1 MSREQLLQILPPF
14 GNKNVVL
21 RYDQTTNDIITEIL
35 KAHNQYANDYA
46 KIAVYFKGAN
56 DMQTAKNCFSFL
68 KKNIAYK
75 IDSGE
80 NQLIKSPAAI
90 LATKKSDCK
99 CYSLFVG
106 GILGALKIPF
116 CYRFASYNEYDKTP
130 GHVFIVMHPSANSK
144 KETWI
149 DAVLPSFDNR
159 KQYNYKIDRMAIN
172 SISGIGKTSAK
183 KAAKKAAGKT
193 LGQKLKKGA
202 KVVLKVAAAPARNAF
217 LLLVKLN
224 FEGLAT
230 KLNQAYIKKPSEL
243 KNLWEGT
250 LGGKINSLV
259 SNINQG
265 AKKKKIGEC
274 NCNKQIGV
282 VPFAAAAAAAAPI
295 IAKVVAWLKSNGLV
309 SQDGKFNVKKL
320 TDLAKFELNK
330 KVQDLAA
337 EKLAP
342 EAAQNAEAATE
353 AEALA
358 EAANETPE
366 AAEAAEPVKKLDLA
380 SNSKITTGTEK
391 NNSLLYVAAAAA
403 AVFIISNK

>member
-1 MSREQLLQILPPF
+1 MNRNQLLQILPPF
-14 GNKNVVL
+14 GNRNVVL

-35 KAHNQYANDYA
+35 KAHDLYKNDYS

-56 DMQTAKNCFSFL
+56 DIQTAKNCFSFL

-75 IDSGE
+75 IDTGE
-80 NQLIKSPAAI
+80 NQLIKSPSAI

-99 CYSLFVG
+99 CYSLFTG
-106 GILGALKIPF
+106 GILGALNIPF
-116 CYRFASYNEYDKTP
+116 CYRFASYNEFDKTP
-130 GHVFIVMHPSANSK
+130 GHVFIVMHPSANAK

-159 KQYNYKIDRMAIN
+159 KQYNYKIDKMAIN

-217 LLLVKLN
+217 LLLVKIN
-224 FEGLAT
+224 FQGLAT

-259 SNINQG
+259 TNINQG

-274 NCNKQIGV
+274 GCNKTIGV

-295 IAKVVAWLKSNGLV
+295 IAKVVAWLKSSGLV
-309 SQDGKFNVKKL
+309 SQDGKLDVKKL
-320 TDLAKFELNK
+320 ANLAKFELNK
-330 KVQDLAA
+330 KVQDLAE

-342 EAAQNAEAATE
+342 EAAESAQAAAE
-353 AEALA
+353 AEAITESA
-358 EAANETPE
+358 EAE
-366 AAEAAEPVKKLDLA
+366 APAAKMDLA
-380 SNSKITTGTEK
+380 TNNKIENTTSGK
-391 NNSLLYVAAAAA
+391 NTMLYVAAAAA
-403 AVFIISNK
+403 AVLIIANKK

>member
-1 MSREQLLQILPPF
+1 MNREKLLQILPPF
-14 GNKNVVL
+14 NNKNVIL

-35 KAHNQYANDYA
+35 KAHDQYKNDYA
-46 KIAVYFKGAN
+46 KIAVYFKGLN
-56 DMQTAKNCFSFL
+56 NYSTAKNCFDFL
-68 KKNIAYK
+68 KKNIFYK

-80 NQLIKSPAAI
+80 NQLIKSPGAI

-99 CYSLFVG
+99 CYSLFTG

-116 CYRFASYNEYDKTP
+116 CYRFASYNQFDKTP
-130 GHVFIVMHPSANSK
+130 GHVFVVINPGKN
-144 KETWI
+144 EIWC
-149 DAVLPSFDNR
+149 DAVLPSFNT
-159 KQYNYKIDRMAIN
+159 KKKFNYKIDKMAIN

-183 KAAKKAAGKT
+183 KIAKKAAGKT

-217 LLLVKLN
+217 LLLVKIN

-259 SNINQG
+259 TNINQG

-274 NCNKQIGV
+274 GCNKTIGV
-282 VPFAAAAAAAAPI
+282 LPFAAAAAAAAPI
-295 IAKVVAWLKSNGLV
+295 IAKVVAWLKSSGLV

-330 KVQDLAA
+330 KVQVLAE

-342 EAAQNAEAATE
+342 EAAENAEAAAEAVTISETADNINE
-353 AEALA
+353 AE
-358 EAANETPE
+358 PE
-366 AAEAAEPVKKLDLA
+366 KKLDL
-380 SNSKITTGTEK
+380 STNNKIVSTSGSSK
-391 NNSLLYVAAAAA
+391 NNTMLYVAAAAA
-403 AVFIISNK
+403 AVLIIANKK